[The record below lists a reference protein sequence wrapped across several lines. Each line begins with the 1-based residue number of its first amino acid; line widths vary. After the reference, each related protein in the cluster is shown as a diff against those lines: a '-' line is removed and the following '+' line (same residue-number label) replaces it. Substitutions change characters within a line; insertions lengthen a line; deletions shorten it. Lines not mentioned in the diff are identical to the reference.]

1 MSKKSRKN
9 QTRLNNLLIV
19 LILATLLLIMSTYA
33 WFTANREVAI
43 NAINLNV
50 TTSNG
55 LQISANGIDWKSVLT
70 NDDIANA
77 RGNYDSTNHMGG
89 YPTAVNQLAKDI
101 APVSTPMTLDDAGHL
116 RMFYGRVDA
125 DLADPSSPTYGQYK
139 LSTSLQTDTAT
150 AAGTWEEDESK
161 NYYVA
166 FDFFLKLGNS
176 EAADLY
182 MAGKVKDTSAS
193 QKGIENAA
201 RVALVEGTA
210 NSGHTTSESVTT
222 IQGLDTIGGTVISWE
237 PNNDS
242 HTAYAVDNHQTLG
255 WYYPAVNIA
264 TGDNQPVVPWDGVVT
279 EVSDV
284 PLTNC
289 KASDSTYGTNFTTIT
304 PTWSTKKGAVV
315 NNSMPNQLATGVTK
329 YRAYLWVEGQDVD
342 CENYASGSSLY
353 YEIRFSLDQFTA
365 VLPDVNP

>member
-1 MSKKSRKN
+1 MSKKSRKK
-9 QTRLNNLLIV
+9 QTRLNNLLII
-19 LILATLLLIMSTYA
+19 LILAALLLIMSTYA
-33 WFTANREVAI
+33 WFTANREVGI

-70 NDDIANA
+70 NDDIAYA
-77 RGNYDSTNHMGG
+77 RGSYDSTNHRGG
-89 YPTAVNQLAKDI
+89 YTTAVNQLAKDL
-101 APVSTPMTLDDAGHL
+101 APVSSPMTLDENGHL
-116 RMFYGRVDA
+116 KMFYGRVDA
-125 DLADPSSPTYGQYK
+125 DLTDPSSPTYGQYK
-139 LSTSLQTDTAT
+139 LTTTLQTDTAT

-176 EAADLY
+176 EEADLY
-182 MAGKVKDTSAS
+182 MAGKVKDTSPS

-201 RVALVEGTA
+201 RVALVQGTQA
-210 NSGHTTSESVTT
+210 TGHTTSEQTAT
-222 IQGLDTIGGTVISWE
+222 IQGLDTIGGRVLSWE

-242 HTAYAVDNHQTLG
+242 HTAYGVENHNSLG
-255 WYYPAVNIA
+255 WYSTSIA
-264 TGDNQPVVPWDGVVT
+264 TGDNQPVVPWDGVT
-279 EVSDV
+279 GEMSDV
-284 PLTNC
+284 LLSSC
-289 KASDSTYGTNFTTIT
+289 KATANPSYFAQIT
-304 PTWSTKKGAVV
+304 PTWTTKKAAVV
-315 NNSMPNQLATGVTK
+315 NNTMPDKLQTGVTK